1 MATIKIIISTIYMS
15 SHPNACTIISFSYKY
30 SSPHAR
36 SPVWFS
42 RGIGLSGTG
51 FPKNLHKGSQ
61 PSFKFQTSKFSGGI
75 VALTFALWASYLVF
89 LINRQMKL
97 CGGYLCF
104 IPGSVALIALTI
116 VLTDQLFI
124 ITAGSENWLRTRVS
138 EF

>member
-1 MATIKIIISTIYMS
+1 MATIKRIISTIYMS
-15 SHPNACTIISFSYKY
+15 SHPNAFTIISSSYKY

-89 LINRQMKL
+89 LIKRQMKIWWL
-97 CGGYLCF
+97 PLLHSRFRCF
-104 IPGSVALIALTI
+104 DSIDYCINWPTLHHHRWIRELT
-116 VLTDQLFI
+116 
-124 ITAGSENWLRTRVS
+124 
-138 EF
+138 